1 MQQKYSYVWY
11 NKKQLESRISLI
23 LQKSKANLCQVDAKH
38 SVTLSKILTF
48 EHISRQS
55 SANSQLAFAFFSV
68 NW

>member
-23 LQKSKANLCQVDAKH
+23 LQKSKASLCQVDAKH
-38 SVTLSKILTF
+38 SVTQSKILTF